1 MKKSASVR
9 LCNTKNCT
17 RNQRKT
23 KIVYILNFIY
33 AIVVTSMSLSF
44 SSLVSSANNKADDVL
59 SEKIFDGEKE
69 EVYFVTNEFLLPV
82 YAQDIIKTEFTLIE
96 PENNIRYIDL
106 EKFNIEFD
114 NLYKPDNESKTVVND
129 NITTRKKEDD
139 IKIEK
144 SYLCNN
150 VGYTS
155 ARLNL
160 RSEPSTD
167 SDILKI
173 IPYNSTINYSEYSED
188 EEWVVVKYEDEYAY
202 LNKKYITDDPQ
213 PYTEIPV
220 YGDSRKSYM
229 SYDTITSTSSKQYI
243 LQNNYG
249 TYTDNNGLRMVEGRY
264 CVAMGSYYSHN
275 VGQYVDV
282 VLENGKII
290 PCIIG
295 EAKKDKD
302 TINNCSLGAD
312 GGAVEFIVDD
322 TKISKLTRKH
332 GDISYIDESW
342 NSNVV
347 AVRLYNKS
355 LLH

>member
-1 MKKSASVR
+1 MKKSASVWC
-9 LCNTKNCT
+9 CNTKHRT

-23 KIVYILNFIY
+23 KMAYILNLFY
-33 AIVVTSMSLSF
+33 AIVVASMSLSF
-44 SSLVSSANNKADDVL
+44 SSIVSSANNLTDDVI
-59 SEKIFDGEKE
+59 SEKLFEGKKE
-69 EVYFVTNEFLLPV
+69 EVYFMTDEFLLPA
-82 YAQDIIKTEFTLIE
+82 YSQNIKTEFTLME
-96 PENNIRYIDL
+96 PETKIRYTDL
-106 EKFNIEFD
+106 EKITIEFN
-114 NLYKPDNESKTVVND
+114 NLYKPDTESKTVVNN

-173 IPYNSTINYSEYSED
+173 IPYNSTVNYSEYSED
-188 EEWVVVKYEDEYAY
+188 EEWVVVKNDDDYAY
-202 LNKKYITDDPQ
+202 LSKKYISDDPQ

-229 SYDTITSTSSKQYI
+229 SYETITSKSSKQYR
-243 LQNNYG
+243 LQHSYD
-249 TYTDNNGLRMVEGRY
+249 TYTDDNGLRMVDGRY

-275 VGQYVDV
+275 IGQYVDI
-282 VLENGKII
+282 VLENGKVI

-295 EAKKDKD
+295 DAKKDID

-312 GGAVEFIVDD
+312 GGAVEFIVDSSE
-322 TKISKLTRKH
+322 INSKSRKR
-332 GDISYIDESW
+332 GDLSFIDESW

-355 LLH
+355 LLY